1 MKKFFLLFAAAALTL
16 AACNKPQYIIPVD
29 TDDPDGPEVPDTGI
43 KETKLTVDITLQ
55 EGVNNTYE
63 GTVGVMPGAK
73 ILEALDM
80 TEAEFY
86 KAMGT
91 YSGSAIDVQTSQENN
106 TIMFGVANANDT
118 DNLKWIPST
127 SNNFGHWFAKDGAVC
142 GWGDEAYFFTESLTE
157 WGLDDPDAET
167 LAGMW
172 NFTVGCFPGRTVA
185 GETYKATEVFFLTDD
200 EDVEH
205 YVYVQ
210 WVIKIEEAEEVKLN
224 VVKTQEIT
232 YNSPFYGDYTHTDLV
247 ADIDMAAVSAA
258 IGIDYTEADAYGVN
272 PDGSFSLAPGKN
284 WWYKVDG
291 TIAAW
296 GEGAGICINDDA
308 GTNSW
313 AWCMFPDETLGG
325 QTCYGAFA
333 FVNPATL
340 NAYVVK
346 VIVNIEGIDFLSMD
360 VLVSYENGETEYTL
374 TENNLAALA
383 EALGVE
389 NVAAEEIGTTY
400 KLKGINA
407 DGSVYEGD
415 DFTATN
421 GYWYDLEGNV
431 TNWGAVEAAGYLGS
445 FIEYRGNFTFGC
457 GFWEESGA
465 TNTVK
470 IGVGDAILTFNL
482 TVDEA
487 KSFDTEEA
495 GVIEVTA
502 TQTVAA
508 GYGGGVAEIAFD
520 DVANLIGEG
529 DWYLLDK
536 EGGMQYTANGGFWF
550 DADGNVVEWGDA
562 SFFIEPGENFPSL
575 NTGIHPEH
583 VTEAAT
589 FLGVIRI
596 ANPDSGKHVTVKV
609 TINVTA

>member
-415 DFTATN
+415 FTANNGFWYSSTANVTTWGSEDFTT
-421 GYWYDLEGNV
+421 Y
-431 TNWGAVEAAGYLGS
+431 
-445 FIEYRGNFTFGC
+445 IEYRGDYTFGC

>member
-29 TDDPDGPEVPDTGI
+29 TDDPEGPEVPDTGI

-55 EGVNNTYE
+55 EGVNNTYD

-86 KAMGT
+86 EAMGT

-127 SNNFGHWFAKDGAVC
+127 SNNFGHWFAKDGALC

-313 AWCMFPDETLGG
+313 AWCMYPDESLGG

-333 FVNPATL
+333 FVNPTTL

-346 VIVNIEGIDFLSMD
+346 VIVNVEGIDFLAMD
-360 VLVSYENGETEYTL
+360 VLVSYENGESEYTL
-374 TENNLAALA
+374 TESNLAALA

-389 NVAAEEIGTTY
+389 SVAAEEIGTTY

-415 DFTATN
+415 FTANN
-421 GYWYDLEGNV
+421 GFWYSSAGNV
-431 TNWGAVEAAGYLGS
+431 TNWGSDDFTTY
-445 FIEYRGNFTFGC
+445 IEYRGNFTFGC
-457 GFWEESGA
+457 GLWEESGVS
-465 TNTVK
+465 NTVK

-487 KSFDTEEA
+487 KSFETEEA

-536 EGGMQYTANGGFWF
+536 DGGMEYTANGGFWF
-550 DADGNVVEWGDA
+550 DADGNVAEWATA

>member
-29 TDDPDGPEVPDTGI
+29 TDDPEIEVPDTGI

-55 EGVNNTYE
+55 DGVNNTYE

-86 KAMGT
+86 EAMGT

-127 SNNFGHWFAKDGAVC
+127 SNNFGHWFAKDGALC

-313 AWCMFPDETLGG
+313 AWCMYPDESLGG

-346 VIVNIEGIDFLSMD
+346 VIVNVEGIDFLAMD
-360 VLVSYENGETEYTL
+360 VLVSYEDGETEYTL

-389 NVAAEEIGTTY
+389 SVAAEEIGTTY

-415 DFTATN
+415 DFTANN

-431 TNWGAVEAAGYLGS
+431 SNWGAVEAAGYLGS
-445 FIEYRGNFTFGC
+445 YIEYRGNFTFGC

-487 KSFDTEEA
+487 KSFETEEA
-495 GVIEVTA
+495 GVMEVSTSQA
-502 TQTVAA
+502 VAA
-508 GYGGGVAEIAFD
+508 GYGGGQ
-520 DVANLIGEG
+520 LILDSAKARELLGEG
-529 DWYLLDK
+529 VIFLLDK
-536 EGGMQYTANGGFWF
+536 DGGMDYTANGGFWF
-550 DADGNVVEWGDA
+550 NADGEVCAYADG
-562 SFFIEPGENFPSL
+562 SFYIEPSEEEFVM
-575 NTGIHPEH
+575 NTGIHPGN
-583 VTEAAT
+583 VTAAGT
-589 FLGVIRI
+589 FKTSVRI
-596 ANPDSGKHVTVKV
+596 ANPDTGKHITVNV
-609 TINVTA
+609 TITVTE

>member
-142 GWGDEAYFFTESLTE
+142 GWGDDAYFFTESLTE

-313 AWCMFPDETLGG
+313 AWCMYPDESLGG